1 MAGYD
6 EAFDVIVVG
15 GGHAGSEA
23 ALASARMGCRTLL
36 LTISLDTIAQM
47 SCNPAIGG
55 LAKGQMVREI
65 DALGGEMAKVIDTT
79 GIQFKMLNRG
89 KGPAVH
95 APRAQADRKLYQLT
109 MKAHLEAQSNLT
121 LRQEMVEGLIVKGDG
136 VVGVRTQSGLKYR
149 AKAVILTT
157 GTFLKGLIYIGEA
170 RMQGGRIGELAAMG
184 LSESLKSLGFEI
196 GRLATCTPPRLN
208 GRTVNYEALEI
219 QPGDEKPMPFSFSS
233 EKITQPQ
240 VPCYITFTNPGTHSL
255 ILENL
260 HRAPFYTGEISS
272 PDPRYCPSIEA
283 KIVRF
288 PDRASH
294 QLFIEPEGLNTPEVY
309 CNGLFTSLAQD
320 VQERMI
326 HSIKG
331 LEEAQIARYGYAIEY
346 DFVPP
351 EQIKPSLE
359 TKLVEGLFHAGQI
372 NGTSGYEEAAG
383 QGIIA
388 GINAAKKI
396 RGEPPLILDRSEAYI
411 AVLIDDL
418 VTKGTEE
425 PYRMFTSRAEYR
437 LLLRQDNADR
447 RLMKYGKACG
457 LIDDQ
462 TWAKLKEKER
472 AINEMRDYIE
482 KKRCGLPGQG
492 RRTLAKILR
501 QPEMKFSDLKKRDEG
516 LAKMDIP
523 ALVAEA
529 VEIEVKYQG
538 YIERQLAA
546 LSRFKRM
553 EEKAIPQN
561 FDYSGLEHL
570 SAEARE
576 KLSKVRPRSLGQ
588 AARISGVTPA
598 DIAIL
603 MVRLKI

>member
-1 MAGYD
+1 MGDAVGD
-6 EAFDVIVVG
+6 FDVIVVG

-36 LTISLDTIAQM
+36 LTLSLDTIAQM

-65 DALGGEMAKVIDTT
+65 DALGGEMARVIDAT
-79 GIQFKMLNRG
+79 GIQFRMLNRG

-109 MKAHLEAQSNLT
+109 MKARLEAQPNLV
-121 LRQEMVEGLIVKGDG
+121 LRQEMVEGLIVKGDRI
-136 VVGVRTQSGLKYR
+136 VGVRTQSGLKYG

-157 GTFLKGLIYIGEA
+157 GTFLGGLIHMGETKI
-170 RMQGGRIGELAAMG
+170 QGGRIGELAAMS
-184 LSESLKSLGFEI
+184 LSKSLRELGFEVA
-196 GRLATCTPPRLN
+196 RLATCTPPRLN
-208 GRTVNYEALEI
+208 GRTIDYETLEM
-219 QPGDEKPMPFSFSS
+219 QPGDEEPVPFSFST
-233 EKITQPQ
+233 EKITRPQ
-240 VPCYITFTNPGTHSL
+240 VPCYIAFTNSKTHRL
-255 ILENL
+255 IRENL
-260 HRAPFYTGEISS
+260 HRAPFYTGEITS

-288 PDRASH
+288 PEKPSH
-294 QLFIEPEGLNTPEVY
+294 QLFIEPEGLNTLEVY

-320 VQERMI
+320 VQDEMI

-331 LEEAQIARYGYAIEY
+331 LERAQITRYGYAIEY

-351 EQIKPSLE
+351 QQIKPTLE
-359 TKLVEGLFHAGQI
+359 TKPIGGLFHAGQI

-388 GINAAKKI
+388 GINAAKKV
-396 RGEPPLILDRSEAYI
+396 RGEEPLILDRSEAYI
-411 AVLIDDL
+411 GVLIDDL

-447 RLMKYGKACG
+447 RLMKYGRACG
-457 LIDDQ
+457 IIDDE
-462 TWAKLKEKER
+462 TWKRLKEKER
-472 AINEMRDYIE
+472 VIEEVRNYIE
-482 KKRCGLPGQG
+482 KRRIGG
-492 RRTLAKILR
+492 RTLAKILR
-501 QPEMKFSDLKKRDEG
+501 QPEVKFSDLEKEDEA
-516 LAKMDIP
+516 LAKMSIP
-523 ALVAEA
+523 PVVAEA
-529 VEIEVKYQG
+529 VEIEVKYEG
-538 YIERQLAA
+538 YIQRQLAHME
-546 LSRFKRM
+546 RFKRM
-553 EEKAIPQN
+553 EEKAIPED
-561 FDYSGLEHL
+561 FDYLTLEHL
-570 SAEARE
+570 STEARE

>member
-1 MAGYD
+1 MVD
-6 EAFDVIVVG
+6 EAREFETIVVG

-65 DALGGEMAKVIDTT
+65 DALGGEMARVIDAT
-79 GIQFKMLNRG
+79 GIQFRMLNRS

-109 MKAHLEAQSNLT
+109 MKAHLEAQPNLA
-121 LRQEMVEGLIVKGDG
+121 LQQEMVEGLIVKDDS
-136 VVGVRTQSGLKYR
+136 VIGVRTQSGLKYG

-157 GTFLKGLIYIGEA
+157 GTFLKGLIHIGET
-170 RMQGGRIGELAAMG
+170 RIQGGRIGELAAMG
-184 LSESLKSLGFEI
+184 ISESLKESGLEV

-208 GRTVNYEALEI
+208 GRTVNYEALHM
-219 QPGDEKPMPFSFSS
+219 QPGDEEPAPFSFST
-233 EKITQPQ
+233 EKITRPQ
-240 VPCYITFTNPGTHSL
+240 VPCYIAFTNSRTHRL
-255 ILENL
+255 IRENL
-260 HRAPFYTGEISS
+260 HRAPFYTGGISS

-288 PDRASH
+288 PEKPSH
-294 QLFIEPEGLNTPEVY
+294 QLFIEPEGLNTLEVY

-320 VQERMI
+320 VQDEMI

-331 LEEAQIARYGYAIEY
+331 LEETEITRYGYAIEY

-351 EQIKPSLE
+351 QQIKPSLE
-359 TKLVEGLFHAGQI
+359 TKLIGGLFHAGQI
-372 NGTSGYEEAAG
+372 NGTSGYEEAAA

-388 GINAAKKI
+388 GINAAKKVQ
-396 RGEPPLILDRSEAYI
+396 GEKPLTLERSEAYI
-411 AVLIDDL
+411 GVLIDDL

-447 RLMKYGKACG
+447 RLMKYGRACG
-457 LIDDQ
+457 LIDDE
-462 TWAKLKEKER
+462 TWKRLKEKER
-472 AINEMRDYIE
+472 AIEAVRDYIE
-482 KKRCGLPGQG
+482 KKRLG
-492 RRTLAKILR
+492 RQTLTKILR
-501 QPEMKFSDLKKRDEG
+501 QPEVKFSDLQKKDKA
-516 LAKMDIP
+516 LATMDIAP
-523 ALVAEA
+523 AVAQA

-538 YIERQLAA
+538 YIERQLAQ
-546 LSRFKRM
+546 LGRFKRM
-553 EEKAIPQN
+553 EGKAIPED
-561 FDYSGLEHL
+561 FDYAALEHL
-570 SAEARE
+570 STEARE
-576 KLSKVRPRSLGQ
+576 KLSRVKPRSLGQ

>member
-1 MAGYD
+1 MGGAVRD
-6 EAFDVIVVG
+6 FDVIVVG

-36 LTISLDTIAQM
+36 LTLSLDTIAQM

-65 DALGGEMAKVIDTT
+65 DALGGEMARVIDAT
-79 GIQFKMLNRG
+79 GIQFRMLNRG

-109 MKAHLEAQSNLT
+109 MKARLEAQPNLV
-121 LRQEMVEGLIVKGDG
+121 LRQEMVEGLIVKGDRI
-136 VVGVRTQSGLKYR
+136 VGVRTQSGLKYG

-157 GTFLKGLIYIGEA
+157 GTFLGGLIHMGETKI
-170 RMQGGRIGELAAMG
+170 QGGRIGELAAMS
-184 LSESLKSLGFEI
+184 LSKSLRELGFEVA
-196 GRLATCTPPRLN
+196 RLATCTPPRLN
-208 GRTVNYEALEI
+208 GRTIDYETLEM
-219 QPGDEKPMPFSFSS
+219 QPGDEEPVPFSFST
-233 EKITQPQ
+233 EKITRPQ
-240 VPCYITFTNPGTHSL
+240 VPCYIAFTNSKTHRL
-255 ILENL
+255 IRENL
-260 HRAPFYTGEISS
+260 HRAPFYTGEITS

-288 PDRASH
+288 PEKPSH
-294 QLFIEPEGLNTPEVY
+294 QLFIEPEGLNTLEVY

-320 VQERMI
+320 VQDEMI

-331 LEEAQIARYGYAIEY
+331 LERAQITRYGYAIEY

-351 EQIKPSLE
+351 QQIKPTLE
-359 TKLVEGLFHAGQI
+359 TKPIGGLFHAGQI

-388 GINAAKKI
+388 GINAAKKV
-396 RGEPPLILDRSEAYI
+396 RGEEPLILDRSEAYI
-411 AVLIDDL
+411 GVLIDDL

-447 RLMKYGKACG
+447 RLMKYGRACG
-457 LIDDQ
+457 IIDDE
-462 TWAKLKEKER
+462 TWKRLKEKER
-472 AINEMRDYIE
+472 VIEEVRNYIE
-482 KKRCGLPGQG
+482 KRRIGG
-492 RRTLAKILR
+492 RTLAKILR
-501 QPEMKFSDLKKRDEG
+501 QPEVKFSDLEKEDEA
-516 LAKMDIP
+516 LAKMSIP
-523 ALVAEA
+523 PVVAEA
-529 VEIEVKYQG
+529 VEIEVKYEG
-538 YIERQLAA
+538 YIQRQLAHME
-546 LSRFKRM
+546 RFKRM
-553 EEKAIPQN
+553 EEKAIPED
-561 FDYSGLEHL
+561 FDYLTLEHL
-570 SAEARE
+570 STEARE

>member
-1 MAGYD
+1 MGGAVRD
-6 EAFDVIVVG
+6 FDVIVVG

-23 ALASARMGCRTLL
+23 ALASARMGCRPLL
-36 LTISLDTIAQM
+36 LTLSLDTIAQM

-65 DALGGEMAKVIDTT
+65 DALGGEMARVIDAT
-79 GIQFKMLNRG
+79 GIQFRMLNRG

-109 MKAHLEAQSNLT
+109 MKARLEAQPNLV
-121 LRQEMVEGLIVKGDG
+121 LRQEMVEGLIVKGDRI
-136 VVGVRTQSGLKYR
+136 VGVRTQSGLKYG

-157 GTFLKGLIYIGEA
+157 GTFLGGLIHMGETKI
-170 RMQGGRIGELAAMG
+170 QGGRIGELAAMS
-184 LSESLKSLGFEI
+184 LSKSLRELGFEVA
-196 GRLATCTPPRLN
+196 RLATCTPPRLN
-208 GRTVNYEALEI
+208 GRTIDYETLEM
-219 QPGDEKPMPFSFSS
+219 QPGDEEPVPFSFST
-233 EKITQPQ
+233 EKITRPQ
-240 VPCYITFTNPGTHSL
+240 VPCYIAFTNSKTHRL
-255 ILENL
+255 IRENL
-260 HRAPFYTGEISS
+260 HRAPFYTGEITS

-288 PDRASH
+288 PEKPSH
-294 QLFIEPEGLNTPEVY
+294 QLFIEPEGLNTLEVY

-320 VQERMI
+320 VQDEMI

-331 LEEAQIARYGYAIEY
+331 LERAQITRYGYAIEY

-351 EQIKPSLE
+351 QQIKPTLE
-359 TKLVEGLFHAGQI
+359 TKPIGGLFHAGQI

-388 GINAAKKI
+388 GINAAKKV
-396 RGEPPLILDRSEAYI
+396 RGEEPLILDRSEAYI
-411 AVLIDDL
+411 GVLIDDL

-447 RLMKYGKACG
+447 RLMKYGRACG
-457 LIDDQ
+457 IIDDE
-462 TWAKLKEKER
+462 TWKRLKEKER
-472 AINEMRDYIE
+472 VIEEVRNYIE
-482 KKRCGLPGQG
+482 KRRIGG
-492 RRTLAKILR
+492 RTLAKILR
-501 QPEMKFSDLKKRDEG
+501 QPEVKFSDLEKEDEA
-516 LAKMDIP
+516 LAKMSIP
-523 ALVAEA
+523 PVVAEA
-529 VEIEVKYQG
+529 VEIEVKYEG
-538 YIERQLAA
+538 YIQRQLAHME
-546 LSRFKRM
+546 RFKRM
-553 EEKAIPQN
+553 EEKAIPED
-561 FDYSGLEHL
+561 FDYLTLEHL
-570 SAEARE
+570 STEARE